1 MDTRALGPWHVKR
14 NRESVTILGEDSS
27 VIAVLPAKGPDD
39 TSWVAQAYVMA
50 AAPQLLEVCTQVKS
64 VLENNLV
71 VTSDGYKIN
80 CSDLQVSLLNAILRA
95 AGCRKSPEEP

>member
-1 MDTRALGPWHVKR
+1 MGPWYVKR
-14 NRESVTILGEDSS
+14 NGETVTILGEDSS
-27 VIAVLPAKGPDD
+27 VVAVLPTKGPAD

-50 AAPQLLEVCTQVKS
+50 AAPQLLDICTQVKS

-71 VTSDGYKIN
+71 VTSDGFKIN
-80 CSDLQVSLLNAILRA
+80 CSELQVSLLNAILRA